1 MERFNHSDHDC
12 RVYVGPVTTGQRDNE
27 KRTAEIIGANAD
39 RSSQTR
45 CRDRFGSVNIGFHT

>member
-12 RVYVGPVTTGQRDNE
+12 VYVGPVTTGQRDNE